1 VTGAAGASGGRRAPT
16 LQALRQDAVAGVPGA
31 IASVPDGMASAV
43 LVGVNPVYGLYASIA
58 GPIAGG
64 LLASTRLMVVTTT
77 TAAALAA
84 GSALS
89 GYSGDER
96 AEALFALTL
105 LAGVLMVAAG
115 LLRFGR
121 YARFVSVSVLTGFLT
136 GVAINI
142 ICGQL
147 GDLLGAP
154 ASGPFALAKAWDVI
168 THPSSITWSAA
179 AVGLAA
185 LAILVVMGRTRLSSY
200 SSIVALV
207 VPTLLSLG
215 ASDVERVD
223 DISPIPSG
231 LPVPHIPE
239 LSLLTSPQL
248 IAGAAAI
255 AVIVLVQGTGVA
267 ESAPNPD
274 GSLSRPNRDF
284 IAQGAGNIAA
294 GLIKGQPVGGS
305 VGQTALNVAA
315 GARDRWAA
323 VLSGVWMLLIVALF
337 SGIVGKVA
345 VPTLAAVLIYAAA
358 SSLRVGR
365 IDTVLRTGT
374 AARIVFVTT
383 LVATLVLPVAQAVA
397 IGVILSLLLQL
408 GREAADLRIVRLE
421 PTEDGRLAEG
431 PAPDV
436 LASGEVTVLDI
447 YGSLQFAGARTLQ
460 ARLPEVGKARR
471 PAVVL
476 RLRGRTM
483 LGATS
488 MIVIADYAERL
499 HAAGGRLFLGG
510 VDPELLERLRRAGRV
525 DVDEQVTVLPAEAE
539 LGTSTLAAYDAA
551 TAWLRQGADL
561 PDESATDSVPPAGG
575 SPLRGEDGDSRPR
588 QDRPRLTGDHE

>member
-1 VTGAAGASGGRRAPT
+1 VPGAADAGPRRRLPA
-16 LQALRQDAVAGVPGA
+16 LGALRQDAVAGVPGA

-58 GPIAGG
+58 GPVAGG
-64 LLASTRLMVVTTT
+64 LVASTRLMVVTTT

-84 GSALS
+84 GSSLS
-89 GYSGDER
+89 GYSGDKR

-121 YARFVSVSVLTGFLT
+121 YARFVAVSVLTGFLT

-179 AVGLAA
+179 AVGLGA
-185 LAILVVMGRTRLSSY
+185 LAILVVLGRTRFSSY

-231 LPVPHIPE
+231 LPVPHLPE

-248 IAGAAAI
+248 LAGAVAI

-274 GSLSRPNRDF
+274 GSLSQPNRDF
-284 IAQGAGNIAA
+284 LAQGAGNIAA

-345 VPTLAAVLIYAAA
+345 IPTLAAVLIYAAA

-365 IDTVLRTGT
+365 IDTVLRTGA
-374 AARIVFVTT
+374 AARVVFVTT

-397 IGVILSLLLQL
+397 IGVVLSLLLQL
-408 GREAADLRIVRLE
+408 NREAADLRIVRLR
-421 PTEDGRLAEG
+421 PTADGRLAEE
-431 PAPDV
+431 PAPEA
-436 LASGEVTVLDI
+436 LAGGEVTMLDV

-460 ARLPEVGKARR
+460 AHLPQVGDARR

-476 RLRGRTM
+476 RLRGRTT

-488 MIVIADYAERL
+488 MIVLADYAERL
-499 HAAGGRLFLGG
+499 HAAGGRLFLAG
-510 VDPELLERLRRAGRV
+510 VDPGLLERLRRAGRV

-539 LGTSTLAAYDAA
+539 LGASTLAAYA
-551 TAWLRQGADL
+551 TAQAWVREDVDMTAEPQ
-561 PDESATDSVPPAGG
+561 VP
-575 SPLRGEDGDSRPR
+575 S
-588 QDRPRLTGDHE
+588 